1 TFFAQR
7 GEEEEAPPAFQT
19 LFVPAGQR
27 AELTLPDGSKVWLN
41 AQSSLTYPSRFEE
54 GNRVVKL
61 DGEAYFVV
69 QHREEQAFVVK
80 TKQMDIQ
87 VLGTE
92 FSVTA
97 YDGYPTSEVAL
108 LKGRVEVK
116 PTYGKQAYV
125 MKANEQARLNGNKL
139 QVYPIRN
146 YDYFKWKEGLI
157 CFDNETVEKIVD
169 KLELYFDVTVDV
181 KKKSILNHRYSGKF
195 RTKDGVE
202 QVLKV
207 LQLEQKFVYT
217 KDNEQNIITIK

>member
-1 TFFAQR
+1 
-7 GEEEEAPPAFQT
+7 
-19 LFVPAGQR
+19 
-27 AELTLPDGSKVWLN
+27 
-41 AQSSLTYPSRFEE
+41 
-54 GNRVVKL
+54 
-61 DGEAYFVV
+61 
-69 QHREEQAFVVK
+69 
-80 TKQMDIQ
+80 MDIQ